1 MYGSGQVWRRPFPFF
16 GSRGGPSHSLSLP
29 LFQTGLFTYT
39 HTRAIKSRRRGGE
52 GPPHYGN
59 TRNRTS
65 VGRSVDRMTRPN
77 RRYGTEEPPRLG
89 FLPCKKGGCG
99 GGGGRGG
106 CSRVFLGGVGVGGC
120 WSQREEGWGKEE
132 EGDSITASQM
142 NNERRS
148 SLLLPSC
155 ERERLLDRPPCS
167 AVVKASPYL
176 GVPRQGPG
184 KKGGSDGF
192 RL

>member
-1 MYGSGQVWRRPFPFF
+1 MGQVRCGGGPSLFF
-16 GSRGGPSHSLSLP
+16 RKSRGGSLP
-29 LFQTGLFTYT
+29 LSFPPTLPNRAVYIHT
-39 HTRAIKSRRRGGE
+39 HTSHKKQAEGRGGAA
-52 GPPHYGN
+52 PHYGN

-89 FLPCKKGGCG
+89 FLPCKKGMWRRRWAWWLLKG
-99 GGGGRGG
+99 
-106 CSRVFLGGVGVGGC
+106 FFGGVVGGC

-176 GVPRQGPG
+176 GIPRQGPG
-184 KKGGSDGF
+184 KKGNGGF